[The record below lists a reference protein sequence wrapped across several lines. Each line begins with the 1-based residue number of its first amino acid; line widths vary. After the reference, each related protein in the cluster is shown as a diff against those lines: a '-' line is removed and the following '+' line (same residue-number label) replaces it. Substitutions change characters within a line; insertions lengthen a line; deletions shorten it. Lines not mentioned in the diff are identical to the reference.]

1 MATRHTRN
9 GYWVADNNSDGFDE
23 IYRNKRY
30 CDELSN
36 FPLIFFD
43 ATIQADP
50 RNKRGICVKTVDFR
64 KERDFSRIVLK
75 TLLVLVLMSSWV
87 IHAAGLGK
95 LTVGS
100 YLGQPFKAEIALVSV
115 TDQEAASL
123 SARLASPEAF
133 RKAGLGYL
141 PYHSSLSV
149 SVEKRIDG
157 QPYLLVTSPQAVNEP
172 FLNLLV
178 ELNAPSGRLLRDYTV
193 LLDPVDAQAAGTAVP
208 AIGQVDGLAG
218 GGDDSQRG
226 TGAQTRSSDQ
236 AVKTY
241 GPVNHGDTLTKIA
254 RQVSPDNVDLNQMLV
269 ALYRAN
275 RDAFLQ
281 KNMNLLKVGAILR
294 IPDQSVIAAIAP
306 QAATREVSIQTD
318 RWNNYR
324 RNIADMATGVSGS
337 HELSRSHTGKIAAI
351 SEKLTTTGASQP
363 EEVLTLSKGELLDSD
378 PQSNQHVD
386 SHSAQQ
392 YLRMME
398 EDAIAKARA
407 LAEANERVAMLEQN
421 IAKLQRLLE
430 LKNTTEDTQIPVTQ
444 DRAPT
449 DQGARAGE
457 RTAMA
462 LATNSAPQPM
472 EDLAIPEFTIP
483 AQPVSSEL
491 LPNAI
496 ERPEDLASEKSSMF
510 DTFAA
515 LAAEYGGL
523 LGGTLA
529 ALLAI
534 WLGASIARRKSEQAD
549 NFDDI
554 ATYSHLG
561 NETGPASTVFAETG
575 FEPDHQQKTHTG
587 TDQHAFELHDDHH
600 EHSGAA
606 TSSFVF
612 ENQAEERL
620 LKDGYP
626 DENVANTQPPH
637 ESDWAPASSGML
649 DEATKL
655 DATSGSIRPD
665 PVSPVEEDASMTQNH
680 SGEAEWSFP
689 DYGMDLD
696 KRNDTH
702 VDENSG
708 QLDALIEDGHGA
720 DFQRD
725 ASGVSSADTDRDL
738 QDKPVRE
745 PDLAHIDLNLGNEPS
760 SSTTAED
767 YPVDENLQWREVAT
781 KIDLAKAYLEM
792 DDKEGAREILEEVL
806 AEGDSEQQAT
816 ARSMLDGM
824 N

>member
-1 MATRHTRN
+1 MVI
-9 GYWVADNNSDGFDE
+9 GADHNSDGFDE

-43 ATIQADP
+43 ATIQANP

-64 KERDFSRIVLK
+64 KEMDFSRIVLK
-75 TLLVLVLMSSWV
+75 ALLVLVLMSSWV

-123 SARLASPEAF
+123 SAGVASSEAF
-133 RKAGLGYL
+133 RKAGLNYL

-149 SVEKRIDG
+149 SVEQRIDG
-157 QPYLLVTSPQAVNEP
+157 QPYLLVTSPQVVNEP
-172 FLNLLV
+172 FINLLV
-178 ELNAPSGRLLRDYTV
+178 ELNSSSGRLLRDYTV
-193 LLDPVDAQAAGTAVP
+193 LLDPAKAQAAGTAVP
-208 AIGQVDGLAG
+208 ARGQIDGPAEG
-218 GGDDSQRG
+218 SDDSPRG
-226 TGAQTRSSDQ
+226 ASAQTGSSDQ
-236 AVKTY
+236 AGKTY

-254 RQVSPDNVDLNQMLV
+254 RQVSPGNVDLNQMLV

-294 IPDQSVIAAIAP
+294 IPDQSVIAAITP
-306 QAATREVSIQTD
+306 QTATREVSIQTE

-324 RNIADMATGVSGS
+324 RNIADMATGVPGS
-337 HELSRSHTGKIAAI
+337 NEIRRSHTGKITAI

-363 EEVLTLSKGELLDSD
+363 EEVLILSKGELLDSD
-378 PQSNQHVD
+378 PQSNKQD
-386 SHSAQQ
+386 DNHSAQQ

-407 LAEANERVAMLEQN
+407 LAEANERVAILEQN

-430 LKNTTEDTQIPVTQ
+430 LKNTTEDTRIQIPVAQ
-444 DRAPT
+444 DRAPAG
-449 DQGARAGE
+449 QEARAGE

-462 LATNSAPQPM
+462 LAANSAPQPM
-472 EDLAIPEFTIP
+472 DDLAIPEFTIP

-515 LAAEYGGL
+515 LTAEYGGL

-549 NFDDI
+549 DFDDI

-612 ENQAEERL
+612 ENQDEESL

-665 PVSPVEEDASMTQNH
+665 PASPVEEDASMTQNH

-689 DYGMDLD
+689 DYGVDLD
-696 KRNDTH
+696 MQRNDTH

-708 QLDALIEDGHGA
+708 QLDALIEDGHRA

-725 ASGVSSADTDRDL
+725 ASGVRSADTDRDL

-745 PDLAHIDLNLGNEPS
+745 PDLAHIDLNLGDEPS
-760 SSTTAED
+760 SSTTVED
-767 YPVDENLQWREVAT
+767 YPVDKDLQWREVAT

>member
-1 MATRHTRN
+1 MVI
-9 GYWVADNNSDGFDE
+9 GADHNSDGFDE

-43 ATIQADP
+43 ATIQANP

-64 KERDFSRIVLK
+64 KEMDFSRIVLK
-75 TLLVLVLMSSWV
+75 ALLVLVLMSSWA

-157 QPYLLVTSPQAVNEP
+157 QPYLLVTSPQVVNEP
-172 FLNLLV
+172 FINLLV
-178 ELNAPSGRLLRDYTV
+178 ELNSPSGRLLRDYTV
-193 LLDPVDAQAAGTAVP
+193 LLDPAEARAAGTAVP
-208 AIGQVDGLAG
+208 AIGQIDGLAG
-218 GGDDSQRG
+218 NGDDSPRG
-226 TGAQTRSSDQ
+226 AGVQTGSNEQ
-236 AVKTY
+236 AGKTY

-254 RQVSPDNVDLNQMLV
+254 RQVSPGNVDLNQVLV

-281 KNMNLLKVGAILR
+281 NNMNLLKVGAILR
-294 IPDQSVIAAIAP
+294 IPDQSVIAAITP
-306 QAATREVSIQTD
+306 QAATREVSIQTE

-324 RNIADMATGVSGS
+324 RNIADMATGVPGS
-337 HELSRSHTGKIAAI
+337 NEISRSHTGKIAAI
-351 SEKLTTTGASQP
+351 SEKLTATGASQP
-363 EEVLTLSKGELLDSD
+363 EEVLILSKGELLDSD
-378 PQSNQHVD
+378 PQSNKQD
-386 SHSAQQ
+386 ERHSAQQ

-430 LKNTTEDTQIPVTQ
+430 LKNTTEDTQIPVAQ

-449 DQGARAGE
+449 DHEMRSGE
-457 RTAMA
+457 RSAIALTA
-462 LATNSAPQPM
+462 NSAPQPM
-472 EDLAIPEFTIP
+472 EDLAVPEFTIP

-491 LPNAI
+491 LPSAI
-496 ERPEDLASEKSSMF
+496 AQPADAAPEKFSMF
-510 DTFAA
+510 DTFSA

-523 LGGTLA
+523 IGGTLA

-549 NFDDI
+549 DFDDMT
-554 ATYSHLG
+554 TYNHLG
-561 NETGPASTVFAETG
+561 NEAGPAPAAFAERG
-575 FEPDHQQKTHTG
+575 FESDSQQEPHTG
-587 TDQHAFELHDDHH
+587 MDQPAFALHDDHH
-600 EHSGAA
+600 EHSSAA
-606 TSSFVF
+606 TSRFEF
-612 ENQAEERL
+612 ENKAEESLSR
-620 LKDGYP
+620 DGYP
-626 DENVANTQPPH
+626 SENVANTLLPF
-637 ESDWAPASSGML
+637 ESDWAPALSGAP
-649 DEATKL
+649 DEATQL
-655 DATSGSIRPD
+655 DASPGDMRPD
-665 PVSPVEEDASMTQNH
+665 PVSPVEDDASKAGDY

-696 KRNDTH
+696 MRRNDTH
-702 VDENSG
+702 DEETLG
-708 QLDALIEDGHGA
+708 QHDALIEDAHGA
-720 DFQRD
+720 DSQRD
-725 ASGVSSADTDRDL
+725 VSDVRSADTDHAL
-738 QDKPVRE
+738 QDKPLRE
-745 PDLAHIDLNLGNEPS
+745 PDLAHIDLNLGDEP

-767 YPVDENLQWREVAT
+767 YPVDADLQWREVAT

-806 AEGDSEQQAT
+806 AEGDSEQQAA

>member
-1 MATRHTRN
+1 MVI
-9 GYWVADNNSDGFDE
+9 GADHNSDGFDE

-43 ATIQADP
+43 ATIQANP

-64 KERDFSRIVLK
+64 KEMDFSRIVLK
-75 TLLVLVLMSSWV
+75 ALLVLVLMSSWV

-123 SARLASPEAF
+123 SAGVASSEAF
-133 RKAGLGYL
+133 RKAGLNYL

-149 SVEKRIDG
+149 SVEQRIDG
-157 QPYLLVTSPQAVNEP
+157 QPYLLVTSPQVVNEP
-172 FLNLLV
+172 FINLLV
-178 ELNAPSGRLLRDYTV
+178 ELNSSSGRLLRDYTV
-193 LLDPVDAQAAGTAVP
+193 LLDPAKAQAAGTAVP
-208 AIGQVDGLAG
+208 ARGQIDGPAEG
-218 GGDDSQRG
+218 SDDSPRG
-226 TGAQTRSSDQ
+226 ASAQTGSSDQ
-236 AVKTY
+236 AGKTY

-254 RQVSPDNVDLNQMLV
+254 RQVSPGNVDLNQMLV

-294 IPDQSVIAAIAP
+294 IPDQSVIAAITP
-306 QAATREVSIQTD
+306 QTATREVSIQTE

-324 RNIADMATGVSGS
+324 RNIADMATGVPGS
-337 HELSRSHTGKIAAI
+337 NEIRRSHTGKITAI

-363 EEVLTLSKGELLDSD
+363 EEVLILSKGELLDSD
-378 PQSNQHVD
+378 PQSNKQD
-386 SHSAQQ
+386 DNHSAQQ

-407 LAEANERVAMLEQN
+407 LAEANERVAILEQN

-430 LKNTTEDTQIPVTQ
+430 LKNTTEDTRIPVAQ
-444 DRAPT
+444 DRVPI
-449 DQGARAGE
+449 DDEVYSGARS
-457 RTAMA
+457 AMA
-462 LATNSAPQPM
+462 LAANSAPQPM

-496 ERPEDLASEKSSMF
+496 ERPEDSTSEKFSMF
-510 DTFAA
+510 DTFSA
-515 LAAEYGGL
+515 LTADYGGL

-534 WLGASIARRKSEQAD
+534 WLAASIARRKSEQAD
-549 NFDDI
+549 DFDDM
-554 ATYSHLG
+554 ASYSHLG
-561 NETGPASTVFAETG
+561 NEAGRVSAAFAETG
-575 FEPDHQQKTHTG
+575 FEPDNQQKMHTG
-587 TDQHAFELHDDHH
+587 MDQSALKLHDDHH
-600 EHSGAA
+600 EHARSE
-606 TSSFVF
+606 F
-612 ENQAEERL
+612 ENRVEESL
-620 LKDGYP
+620 SKDGDGYP
-626 DENVANTQPPH
+626 GENAADTLLSL
-637 ESDWAPASSGML
+637 ESDWAPETSSL
-649 DEATKL
+649 SDEATQL
-655 DATSGSIRPD
+655 DTSLGGMRPD
-665 PVSPVEEDASMTQNH
+665 PVSPAEEDAGKLEDH

-696 KRNDTH
+696 IQRNDDH
-702 VDENSG
+702 AEEKIG
-708 QLDALIEDGHGA
+708 QHDTLIEDAHGG
-720 DFQRD
+720 DSQRD
-725 ASGVSSADTDRDL
+725 IADVGSADTDHGLRGKSL
-738 QDKPVRE
+738 RE
-745 PDLAHIDLNLGNEPS
+745 PDLTHIDLNLGDES

-767 YPVDENLQWREVAT
+767 YPVDEDLQWREVAT

-792 DDKEGAREILEEVL
+792 DDKEGAKEILEEVL
-806 AEGDSEQQAT
+806 AEGDSEQQAK